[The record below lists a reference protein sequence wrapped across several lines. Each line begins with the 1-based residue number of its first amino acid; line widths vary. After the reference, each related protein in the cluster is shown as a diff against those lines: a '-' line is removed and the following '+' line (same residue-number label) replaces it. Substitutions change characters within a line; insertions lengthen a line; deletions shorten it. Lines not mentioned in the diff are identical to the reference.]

1 MQTIYYIIIYY
12 YNVKIFRKRIFVTP
26 NPTTATLS
34 QAMRHSVGAPPFPY
48 INGRYRRL
56 YRRRRLQF
64 ATGVDTVQGSE
75 SPLQEAL
82 QAKASTVRYSRRN
95 LGTCA
100 FARVRCEP
108 SAVCVRLLRRR
119 MLRRARFAGSETP
132 RPALAWRRRP
142 LLTALSLA
150 SCSKHKSRGSSS
162 LRYLPAPPPVTT
174 SCRYLPLP
182 WPVTTPSAT
191 FRRHRP

>member
-1 MQTIYYIIIYY
+1 M
-12 YNVKIFRKRIFVTP
+12 TP
-26 NPTTATLS
+26 NPTTATRS
-34 QAMRHSVGAPPFPY
+34 QAMRHSVGAPPLPY
-48 INGRYRRL
+48 MDGCYRRL
-56 YRRRRLQF
+56 YRRRRLQS
-64 ATGVDTVQGSE
+64 ATGVDTVKGSE

-132 RPALAWRRRP
+132 PPCAC
-142 LLTALSLA
+142 LA
-150 SCSKHKSRGSSS
+150 SAPSLDSLVSRFV
-162 LRYLPAPPPVTT
+162 L
-174 SCRYLPLP
+174 
-182 WPVTTPSAT
+182 
-191 FRRHRP
+191 